1 MRPTTYVTG
10 ASGFVGQHLV
20 AALLEG
26 GHTDVVRAGRSSG
39 HTSYGELVPTALVS
53 GSAVVHLAGKA
64 HDLQGS
70 ASMDEYDAANFQL
83 TQRIYDAFRESNA
96 STFIF
101 LSSVKAVADDT
112 LEPITEETV
121 PRPTTAYGRSKLK
134 AEEYIR
140 NHPGQA
146 TQSVYVLRPCV
157 IHGAGVKGNLRLL
170 ERFVDSGVPYPLGA
184 FENQRSLLS
193 VENLVY
199 VIRALLGRNAPSGV
213 YNVADDEPLST
224 IAIVRLI
231 AGEHGRS
238 ARVMKV
244 NPALLT
250 LLARLGDRMR
260 LPLNSERL
268 EKLTG
273 NYVVS
278 NEGIKAALGLERM
291 PVSARE
297 GLRRVCRP

>member
-1 MRPTTYVTG
+1 MRSTTYVTG

-20 AALLEG
+20 AALLEAG
-26 GHTDVVRAGRSSG
+26 DTDVVSVGRSSG
-39 HTSYGELVPTALVS
+39 HTSYDELLPTALAS
-53 GSAVVHLAGKA
+53 GSAIVHLAGKA

-70 ASMDEYDAANFQL
+70 AGMVEYDAANFQL
-83 TQRIYDAFRESNA
+83 TQRVYDAFRESDA
-96 STFIF
+96 STFVF
-101 LSSVKAVADDT
+101 LSSVKAVVDDT

-121 PRPTTAYGRSKLK
+121 ARPTTAYGRSKLK

-140 NHPGQA
+140 SHPGQA
-146 TQSVYVLRPCV
+146 AQKVYVLRPCV
-157 IHGAGVKGNLRLL
+157 VHGAGVKGNIRLL

-199 VIRALLGRNAPSGV
+199 VIRALLARNAPSGV

-224 IAIVRLI
+224 VAIVRLI
-231 AGEHGRS
+231 GGEHGRS
-238 ARVMKV
+238 ARVIKIS
-244 NPALLT
+244 PALLT
-250 LLARLGDRMR
+250 LLARLGDKMP

-278 NEGIKAALGLERM
+278 NEGIKAVLGLERM

-297 GLRRVCRP
+297 GLRSVCRP